1 MGFEVTY
8 TYHPKKEEGGYDTST
23 KEEKVV
29 KVGKPFD
36 EIPLENLAAAI
47 MAQLARRDV
56 WVVDVKVVELARKEV
71 AFKECKDGLGI
82 VLKNRRFGFNEAA
95 QMVAEDLV
103 VEEPQQQMA
112 LAQIP
117 PGVQPHELIQAPRAS
132 AAPAQNIEDLYSNPN
147 RPVPVQRQPQAP
159 VNQKKVLYKVVF
171 DPAIVWLPEVKRLG
185 LKFTQ
190 DKEYPVHQVIPHPS
204 GKLDL
209 QKIVVTDDTGRPI
222 TLDEKYF
229 TTVGMG
235 LLADKQLGF
244 SGSNGRGVR
253 KPKLAFEDEMF
264 MDSPDPNVASG
275 IPEGIP
281 LDDGTIPEHLLQM
294 PDIRPTR
301 APQRPPARPAVRR

>member
-8 TYHPKKEEGGYDTST
+8 TYHPRKEEGGYDTSV

-56 WVVDVKVVELARKEV
+56 WVKDVQVVELARKEV

-103 VEEPQQQMA
+103 VEELKQQALALPQQCPAGM
-112 LAQIP
+112 
-117 PGVQPHELIQAPRAS
+117 QPHEMLQPARAQA
-132 AAPAQNIEDLYSNPN
+132 NIEDLYANPN
-147 RPVPVQRQPQAP
+147 KTVPVQRQPTNHVP
-159 VNQKKVLYKVVF
+159 VNQKKILYKVMF
-171 DPAIVWLPEVKRLG
+171 DPAIVWIPEVKRLN
-185 LKFTQ
+185 LKFTV

-209 QKIVVTDDTGRPI
+209 QKIVVTDDLGRPV

-244 SGSNGRGVR
+244 SGSNTRGLR

-264 MDSPDPNVASG
+264 MDAPDPNVASG

-281 LDDGTIPEHLLQM
+281 VDDGSVPEHLLQM

-301 APQRPPARPAVRR
+301 RR